1 MNPTF
6 LAYFHIEIPML
17 CFVDRLK
24 NGAVMHLKFKKANCR
39 MICLCPINCSSSKS
53 EKKKSY
59 SVCVYRFLNTFT
71 GDFQGESV
79 SSQRPKT
86 CCWVNWTLNLLGV

>member
-6 LAYFHIEIPML
+6 LAYFHIKIPML

-53 EKKKSY
+53 EKKKVILYVCTGFSTHSLGIFRVNQFLR
-59 SVCVYRFLNTFT
+59 SVRKHAA
-71 GDFQGESV
+71 G
-79 SSQRPKT
+79 
-86 CCWVNWTLNLLGV
+86 